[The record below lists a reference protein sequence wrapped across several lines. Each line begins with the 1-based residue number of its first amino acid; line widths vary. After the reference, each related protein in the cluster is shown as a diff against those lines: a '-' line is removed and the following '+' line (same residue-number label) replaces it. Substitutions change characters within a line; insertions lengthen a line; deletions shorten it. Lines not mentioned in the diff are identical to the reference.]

1 MGTKTT
7 KRQSNRIVIT
17 FDDLPYVELRANY
30 HKSNFWAERSS
41 STKLARQEAY
51 ILGLSY
57 KRFLPD
63 FEPVESCEIEE
74 VFTVDNKQRRDIENL
89 MLGCKAFIDGLVDA
103 GILVDDSWKHVRKLT
118 GGIVYEKG
126 YRKTEIIITEV

>member
-1 MGTKTT
+1 VG
-7 KRQSNRIVIT
+7 QSNRIVIT